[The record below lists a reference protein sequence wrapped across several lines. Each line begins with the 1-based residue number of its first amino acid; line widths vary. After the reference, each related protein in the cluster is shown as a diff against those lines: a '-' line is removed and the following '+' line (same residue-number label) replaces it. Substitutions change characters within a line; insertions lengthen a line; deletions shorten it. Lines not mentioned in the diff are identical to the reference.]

1 MPRANLLAILFTAL
15 ASFVCYRAQDRN
27 PYGRYFAEIMENVE
41 ERYVEEVKPE
51 QLFASAVNGMLSE
64 LDENSMYIGPEEATE
79 FHQSLDQE
87 FGGIGIHVERDPA
100 TNELTVLATMVDT
113 PAYRAGILA
122 GDKIVRID
130 GQFVR
135 DLKDPTRYIR
145 GDVGESVRLTIQRLD
160 TKEPIDLP
168 PIERAII
175 QVPSVLGD
183 IRQPNGTWNYYLDAH
198 PRIAYVRI
206 SSFGKHTREELDR
219 VMRGLEERGFD
230 ALVLDLRNNPG
241 GYLEDAVHTCDL
253 FLESGTIVTIRGRD
267 AALVRERR
275 EATGPGTYS
284 GFPMAVLVNR
294 FSASASEIVAA
305 ALQDH
310 GRAVIVGER
319 SYGKGTVQ
327 NVIRLGD
334 GKRDLKLTTAYYFRP
349 SNKKIHRRPDPTQP
363 DGRESEQAEW
373 GVMPNEGYR
382 IPLSDQELR
391 DWVEWRLHRDLP
403 SKNVKPAKTD
413 SGDKQLDKAV
423 EYLEQQLGKQ
433 KAPSNAA

>member
-1 MPRANLLAILFTAL
+1 MCLPSCSPPWRHLCVI
-15 ASFVCYRAQDRN
+15 AQDRN

-41 ERYVEEVKPE
+41 ARYVEEVKPE

-64 LDENSMYIGPEEATE
+64 LDENSTYIGPEEATE

-145 GDVGESVRLTIQRLD
+145 GDVGEPVRLTVQRPD

-183 IRQPNGTWNYYLDAH
+183 IRQPDGTWNYYLDAH

-230 ALVLDLRNNPG
+230 AMVLDLRNNPG

-275 EATGPGTYS
+275 EATARGTYS

-294 FSASASEIVAA
+294 FSAAQAKSSPRHCKIM
-305 ALQDH
+305 D
-310 GRAVIVGER
+310 
-319 SYGKGTVQ
+319 VQ
-327 NVIRLGD
+327 
-334 GKRDLKLTTAYYFRP
+334 
-349 SNKKIHRRPDPTQP
+349 
-363 DGRESEQAEW
+363 
-373 GVMPNEGYR
+373 
-382 IPLSDQELR
+382 
-391 DWVEWRLHRDLP
+391 
-403 SKNVKPAKTD
+403 
-413 SGDKQLDKAV
+413 
-423 EYLEQQLGKQ
+423 
-433 KAPSNAA
+433 